1 MEGSFGGLRGKG
13 GVVESGVSPRDA
25 SSLCL
30 KKNDAHAIVRTLKKN
45 YNKKLFLDLLALK
58 IPELLSSLYVHC
70 KQLWRIFSNLI
81 TI

>member
-30 KKNDAHAIVRTLKKN
+30 KKNDHAIVRTLKKITT
-45 YNKKLFLDLLALK
+45 KKIFLDLLALK